1 MHVAHPTL
9 LVSQSTSGSSHRL
22 ERSVDGAKGDGLS
35 EVEGGREVG
44 LNRRW
49 MEGDVAAEVM
59 RSVIAHG

>member
-9 LVSQSTSGSSHRL
+9 LVSRSTNCSGHHL
-22 ERSVDGAKGDGLS
+22 ERSVDGAKGDGLP
-35 EVEGGREVG
+35 EGEGGWEVG